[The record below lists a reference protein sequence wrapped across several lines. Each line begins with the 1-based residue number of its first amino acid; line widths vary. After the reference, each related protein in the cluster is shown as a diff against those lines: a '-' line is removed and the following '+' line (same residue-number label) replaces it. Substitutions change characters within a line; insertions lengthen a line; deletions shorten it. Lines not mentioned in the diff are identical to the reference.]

1 MKTND
6 KITEARARVVETRA
20 VLDKRGDWA
29 SGNAHYF
36 ALSDLLLAMTEPEP
50 VAPAVVRP

>member
-36 ALSDLLLAMTEPEP
+36 ALSDL
-50 VAPAVVRP
+50 